1 MVIKIYIG
9 SKEYRFDSD
18 DVIDISISLNFNGD
32 QPNAYGVQKA
42 KAKTYISDKFVGD
55 TRRGGSCNFEEYTLI
70 PHCNG
75 THTECVG
82 HISYERISIHENVK
96 EILIPA
102 VLISVKP
109 ENADKTSDTY
119 YPPKNKEDLIITKS
133 ALDTS
138 IRKFSTDFLNALII
152 RTLPNEDSKKTRN
165 YIEEQSPFFS
175 LEAMEYISSLNV
187 KHLLV
192 DIPSVDRTFDEGKL
206 SAHHI
211 FWSVEQGSHDIDKRG
226 HSLKT
231 ITEMIYVPHDVIDGN
246 YLLNLQIASF
256 TADASPSRPVL
267 MKIKS

>member
-1 MVIKIYIG
+1 MILKTYIE
-9 SKEYRFDSD
+9 SKEYTFDSEKE
-18 DVIDISISLNFNGD
+18 IDISIPLKFNGE
-32 QPNAYGVQKA
+32 QPNAYGVKKA
-42 KAKTYISDKFVGD
+42 RAETFLSDKFVGD

-82 HISYERISIHENVK
+82 HISNERISIHENIK
-96 EILIPA
+96 DIMIPA

-109 ENADKTSDTY
+109 EIADKTSDTY
-119 YPPKNKEDLIITKS
+119 DPQKNKDDLLITKA

-138 IRKFSTDFLNALII
+138 IRKFGTGFLNALII
-152 RTLPNEDSKKTRN
+152 RTLPNDDAKKTRN
-165 YIEEQSPFFS
+165 YIEEPPPFFS

-187 KHLLV
+187 NHLLV

-211 FWSVEQGSHDIDKRG
+211 FWNVEQGSHEIDKRD
-226 HSLKT
+226 HSFKT
-231 ITEMIYVPHDVIDGN
+231 ITEMIYVPDDVKDGN
-246 YLLNLQIASF
+246 YLLNLQVAPF
-256 TADASPSRPVL
+256 AVDASPSRPVL